1 MTHLWNLYIFQYLYK
16 DDVLFFI
23 ILCSNLRL
31 GLDFGL
37 LFGTSVRILLELII
51 LLTMSYVFIGRWL
64 FLNLLSLEIS
74 LVYYNFSKNIT
85 YILHWSPPISYAHLC
100 SILCIR
106 VNSKKL
112 TISEF
117 STHLLKYKWIFTD
130 KIYLDQYKV
139 ILFIFQSAIKN
150 YCTINGRS

>member
-1 MTHLWNLYIFQYLYK
+1 MIHLWNLYIFQYLYK
-16 DDVLFFI
+16 GDALFFI
-23 ILCSNLRL
+23 ILCSNLLL

-74 LVYYNFSKNIT
+74 LVHYNFSKNIT

-106 VNSKKL
+106 VNSKKS

-139 ILFIFQSAIKN
+139 ILFIFQSWVKN
-150 YCTINGRS
+150 YLYN